1 LSKLKFK
8 FKLKLKLND
17 LLTRSIFFMKNVY
30 FLFGLLFV
38 FACQPTG
45 QEQVST
51 DNDTSSTIVDLATKL
66 QVDTSLFETF
76 EMAEGD
82 TSYLMKKYFIVFL
95 KEGPNRSQGKEE
107 AAKIQEAHLK
117 HMDRLANEKKICIA
131 GPFADDGDIRGL
143 VIYSASSLEEA
154 KWMTGEDPAVKAGR
168 LLVEVHPFWAAVGSG
183 LF

>member
-1 LSKLKFK
+1 MRNLYFFLSL
-8 FKLKLKLND
+8 
-17 LLTRSIFFMKNVY
+17 M
-30 FLFGLLFV
+30 LF
-38 FACQPTG
+38 FACQATVDEQTNSDKISTPTPP
-45 QEQVST
+45 T
-51 DNDTSSTIVDLATKL
+51 DLATKF
-66 QVDTSLFETF
+66 QVDTSIFETF

-107 AAKIQEAHLK
+107 AAKIQTAHME
-117 HMDRLANEKKICIA
+117 HMERLANEKKICIA
-131 GPFADDGDIRGL
+131 GPFAEAGNIKGL

-154 KWMTGEDPAVKAGR
+154 KQMTSEDPAVKAGR